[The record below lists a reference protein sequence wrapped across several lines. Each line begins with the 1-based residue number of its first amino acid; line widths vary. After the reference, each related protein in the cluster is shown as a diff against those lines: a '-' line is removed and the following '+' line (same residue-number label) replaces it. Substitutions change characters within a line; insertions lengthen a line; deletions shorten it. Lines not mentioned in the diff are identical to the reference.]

1 VLLGIPDDNADGLPM
16 LEITGL
22 AADDARDGGRLSD
35 DVPAEL
41 PTLTGEDCPELA
53 VEGTLETPLGGD
65 DPLGSDDAPEPLE
78 RLADDSDDS
87 VPELSEP
94 IDFVL
99 CDDGW
104 FDNDDGSDDCPD
116 EPPLQESE
124 DREPELPEG
133 NDGLSEPLEPD
144 DDRSDDPDELPS
156 ELLGSELLGQLEE
169 ERPDE
174 PLLDSDLPLNS
185 ELREL
190 PSELSSDELR
200 SELEPLLPEDSLDE
214 LGEDRDDSLTLENDL
229 LDP

>member
-1 VLLGIPDDNADGLPM
+1 MPDDNPDGLPM

-22 AADDARDGGRLSD
+22 ATDDARDGGRLSD

-41 PTLTGEDCPELA
+41 PSLTGEDCPELA

-65 DPLGSDDAPEPLE
+65 DPLGSDD
-78 RLADDSDDS
+78 
-87 VPELSEP
+87 
-94 IDFVL
+94 
-99 CDDGW
+99 GW
-104 FDNDDGSDDCPD
+104 FDNDDSTDDCPD
-116 EPPLQESE
+116 EPPLMESE

-133 NDGLSEPLEPD
+133 DNPLSEPLDRDELLSEPLEPD
-144 DDRSDDPDELPS
+144 EDRSDDSDELRN
-156 ELLGSELLGQLEE
+156 ELLRSELLGQLDD

-200 SELEPLLPEDSLDE
+200 SELEPLLSEDSLDE